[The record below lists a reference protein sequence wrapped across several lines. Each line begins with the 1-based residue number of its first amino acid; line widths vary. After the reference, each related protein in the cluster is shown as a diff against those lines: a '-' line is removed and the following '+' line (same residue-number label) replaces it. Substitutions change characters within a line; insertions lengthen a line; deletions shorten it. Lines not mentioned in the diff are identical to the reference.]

1 MRRVEAGVS
10 AQQGA
15 SALARSLPGA
25 RGLRVIAAGGQGPA
39 RKGSNPEDAGLPAD
53 PQHTPPEKGD
63 SRQQTPSSQKTNDL
77 VNAIAT

>member
-1 MRRVEAGVS
+1 MA

-15 SALARSLPGA
+15 SALTSSLPGA
-25 RGLRVIAAGGQGPA
+25 RGLRVVAAGGQGPA

-77 VNAIAT
+77 VSGQLMMGID